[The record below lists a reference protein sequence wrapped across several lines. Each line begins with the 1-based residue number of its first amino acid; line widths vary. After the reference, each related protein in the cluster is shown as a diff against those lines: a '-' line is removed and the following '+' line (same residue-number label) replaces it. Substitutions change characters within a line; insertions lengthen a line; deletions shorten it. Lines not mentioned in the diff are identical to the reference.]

1 MHGLL
6 ALRVFGGLLF
16 SQVEDLKVAVLDVG
30 SSTLLVEKLVV
41 VSSLLIACCFLGRIY
56 GEIVSQSILPHLM
69 CVFSWLARCAVS
81 EFLSQKLFPP

>member
-56 GEIVSQSILPHLM
+56 GEIVSVYPTPFDVCFFL
-69 CVFSWLARCAVS
+69 VS
-81 EFLSQKLFPP
+81 